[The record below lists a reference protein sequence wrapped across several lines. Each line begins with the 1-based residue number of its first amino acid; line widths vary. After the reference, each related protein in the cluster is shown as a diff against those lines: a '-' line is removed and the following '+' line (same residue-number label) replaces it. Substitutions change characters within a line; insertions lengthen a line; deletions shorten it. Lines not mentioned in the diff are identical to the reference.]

1 MAYMIE
7 VEGISGAGK
16 TTVVPHIQKF
26 LEDNGY
32 STFSFYEPGTTKLGR
47 TIRKLVLDN
56 NVPGNYHKVL
66 TKLLLFLTNRADIR
80 SVFSR
85 EIESKD
91 FAIVDRYY
99 GSTYVYQI
107 MSLASEV
114 EQILLS
120 NVLNA
125 VMGAITSMTSYSN
138 SKFVDTTVLLNVS
151 PETAFKRVKKRASGK
166 KEKIYK
172 VDFEEDE
179 FIQFNEMKQKQ
190 FLDYFYSLER
200 SNRNM
205 LIDASQKLPSV
216 KKELDKK
223 FKNFLDNYNVIK
235 RRINHG

>member
-26 LEDNGY
+26 FEDKGY
-32 STFSFYEPGTTKLGR
+32 TAFSFYEPGTTKLGR

-80 SVFSR
+80 SVFGR

-114 EQILLS
+114 EQILLN

-125 VMGAITSMTSYSN
+125 VMGAITSITSYSN
-138 SKFVDTTVLLNVS
+138 SKFVDSTILLNVS

-166 KEKIYK
+166 KENIYR
-172 VDFEEDE
+172 VDFEEDD
-179 FIQFNEMKQKQ
+179 FVQFNEIKQGQ
-190 FLDYFYSLER
+190 FLDYFYSLDR
-200 SNRNM
+200 CNKNI
-205 LIDASQKLPSV
+205 LIDANQKLPLV
-216 KKELDKK
+216 KKELDNKLK
-223 FKNFLDNYNVIK
+223 IFLDNYNVNK